1 MCPTGALVYSFQS
14 RLPDTE
20 GVENI
25 RVDTIHGVLAYKC
38 PGADG
43 RVQFAPPSALR
54 RIDLF
59 LVDEASQYDDREWMN
74 FFTSIREQPHAAYVA
89 LVGDFQQLQP
99 LDGGG
104 FCQESCKCMDQA
116 LLRTVYRSTDE
127 EHLVFL
133 NRMRESQ
140 PTRAVL
146 EEYFAGWH
154 WKGALMDWVL

>member
-1 MCPTGALVYSFQS
+1 MCPTGALVYSFKS

-43 RVQFAPPSALR
+43 REQFAPPSALR

-74 FFTSIREQPHAAYVA
+74 FFTSIREQPHAPYVVV
-89 LVGDFQQLQP
+89 VGGLP
-99 LDGGG
+99 AAAATGRRG
-104 FCQESCKCMDQA
+104 
-116 LLRTVYRSTDE
+116 LLPGVVQVYGSGAAAHCLP
-127 EHLVFL
+127 EHG
-133 NRMRESQ
+133 R
-140 PTRAVL
+140 
-146 EEYFAGWH
+146 
-154 WKGALMDWVL
+154 GALGVPQPYS